1 MGVACKEVR
10 EDTDKQM
17 HAICSMV
24 EEIAK
29 IANQNDFILGSKVPL
44 IDNFYKNMSE
54 MNLKVEQQDKQFNK
68 QIHELKQRQI

>member
-1 MGVACKEVR
+1 MGKACKEIR

-24 EEIAK
+24 EDIAK
-29 IANQNDFILGSKVPL
+29 IASQTEFVLGSKVPL

-54 MNLKVEQQDKQFNK
+54 MNLKVEENERLFKQQLN
-68 QIHELKQRQI
+68 ELK